1 MDKKQFVEEEKQVTE
16 QKSENAA
23 LKKHEQ
29 GKKRGT
35 AYTSATYIAKIAML
49 AAAAMGLLYIE
60 FPIFPAT
67 AWLKLNV
74 SDFPAL
80 IASFMF
86 GPISGVIVNG
96 VKVGLCLLLRG
107 TSTGFVGDLSNLVSG
122 IVYALAAGVIYK
134 IKKDKIGAIISLVA
148 SGALFVLS
156 MWAFNLFV
164 LLPFYNIPQSTYPE
178 VMAWTVLF
186 NVIKVGVTGLVT
198 FIVYKSVH
206 KLFDRF

>member
-1 MDKKQFVEEEKQVTE
+1 MDEKQFAEEEKQVAE
-16 QKSENAA
+16 QKSENTAT
-23 LKKHEQ
+23 KKDDH
-29 GKKRGT
+29 GKKRGV
-35 AYTSATYIAKIAML
+35 AYKSATYIAKIAML
-49 AAAAMGLLYIE
+49 AAAATGLLYIE

-67 AWLKLNV
+67 SWLKLNV

-80 IASFMF
+80 LASFMF

-107 TSTGFVGDLSNLVSG
+107 TSTAFVGDLSNLVSG
-122 IVYALAAGVIYK
+122 TIYALAAGVIYK
-134 IKKDKIGAIISLVA
+134 IKKDKVGAIISLVA

-164 LLPFYNIPQSTYPE
+164 LLPFFKIPESTYPE

-186 NVIKVGVTGLVT
+186 NVIKVGVTGLIT

-206 KLFDRF
+206 KLFNKF